1 VYISKRIKL
10 IKPSPTLTIDAKVK
24 EFKQQS
30 IDVVNFGVGEPDFN
44 TPINIKNAAISAI
57 NKNFTKYCPVTG
69 TLEIKNAII
78 NKLKTDNGLNY
89 SFEEIIVSNGAK
101 HSLYNLF
108 QSIIDDKDEVI
119 IPAPYWVSYPDMV
132 ILAGG
137 KPVIVH
143 TSDKTNFK
151 ITPSAIE
158 KALSL
163 KTKAIIINSPSNP
176 TGIVYTSEE
185 LNAIAQICI
194 KHKILIISDDIYEK
208 LVYDNLKFISIA
220 KVSPKAKEITIIING
235 VSKAYSMTGWRIGYA
250 VGNKNII
257 AAMAKIQSHSTS
269 NASSI
274 SIKAATEALNGT
286 QKYVELMRN
295 KFEKR
300 RDYIVKRL
308 NAVKNIKCIKPKGA
322 FYIFLNIKTFLG
334 KTFNKKII
342 NTDIEFAN
350 YLLDTAKI
358 AVVPG
363 SAFGFKGYIR
373 LSYAIPIKN
382 IRIGVDRLE
391 EACCK

>member
-1 VYISKRIKL
+1 MYISKRIKL